1 MLIRGARLGIGKR
14 IAWAIATGCFLT
26 AAGLY
31 LCVVDVSAAFAQA
44 PNDDADPGQIRRRI
58 EETRPKPVE
67 PQPRP
72 VLVPEEAAPAAGAIE
87 RPSFVLSA
95 VVFEGNT
102 IFAAGDLGFLYEDF
116 LARAVT
122 LAEVQ
127 EITQRVTKKYQDAGY
142 ILSRAI
148 VPPQGVQGGVLVV
161 RVIEGYVARV
171 RFDGAPGQEDIL
183 APYADKITAVRPIN
197 LAALER
203 YLLLINDL
211 AGFSVRNSAVQR
223 MEEEGAHE
231 ITVTIGYDA
240 FDGVAYV
247 DNRGTPSVGRLQSWL
262 SGAANSMFGLGERVQ
277 LGFFTI
283 PNQPRELLY
292 GEFSYQQP
300 VGSEGTTLTAT
311 ASASLVDPGAS
322 LAALDTEGQSTR
334 FSLRATHPIL
344 RARGGNLSVSGSI
357 DILDVG
363 EDRLGVTNF
372 DDHLRVFRVGLDYL
386 RDDSWD
392 GTTTVAVEVSQGI
405 DILGAS
411 NAGDTALSR
420 PDGDGVFT
428 KVTAKLTRTQQIG
441 QEFSIWA
448 AIKGQISADPLL
460 SAEEFSLGGS
470 EFGRAYDFSEITG
483 EDGIAGSVELRY
495 GKSLN
500 QEILKA
506 FQIYGFYDLGA
517 VWNDD
522 TQGDSRESL
531 ASAGAG
537 LRLTLPQSI
546 FATAEVAKPL
556 TRTVSTTGDQDWRAF
571 FSLSA
576 NF

>member
-1 MLIRGARLGIGKR
+1 
-14 IAWAIATGCFLT
+14 
-26 AAGLY
+26 
-31 LCVVDVSAAFAQA
+31 
-44 PNDDADPGQIRRRI
+44 
-58 EETRPKPVE
+58 
-67 PQPRP
+67 
-72 VLVPEEAAPAAGAIE
+72 
-87 RPSFVLSA
+87 
-95 VVFEGNT
+95 
-102 IFAAGDLGFLYEDF
+102 
-116 LARAVT
+116 
-122 LAEVQ
+122 
-127 EITQRVTKKYQDAGY
+127 
-142 ILSRAI
+142 
-148 VPPQGVQGGVLVV
+148 
-161 RVIEGYVARV
+161 
-171 RFDGAPGQEDIL
+171 
-183 APYADKITAVRPIN
+183 
-197 LAALER
+197 
-203 YLLLINDL
+203 
-211 AGFSVRNSAVQR
+211 
-223 MEEEGAHE
+223 
-231 ITVTIGYDA
+231 
-240 FDGVAYV
+240 
-247 DNRGTPSVGRLQSWL
+247 
-262 SGAANSMFGLGERVQ
+262 MFGLGERVQ